1 MRRSLA
7 VPLLAAGAL
16 AFLAAPAGART
27 QPPVAA
33 HTNASA
39 ITVSSTG
46 CPPAFPDLRTR
57 AHSEVVRRET
67 TLDDLSTRLSAAQD
81 PWRINGGLLNALA
94 GAKTTLT
101 ALDQHIQTT
110 CYPTREALRSDVGT
124 IFTVYRIYWL
134 RVPQAHLVEEADH
147 LGMARGKLQNVEQT
161 LAGLVGSNSRAQA
174 DLTAMR
180 TALTAFDT
188 TLGTVP
194 NVTTH
199 LASVAQLAPAA
210 DMTSNVAV
218 MQAARGDLRSARQSL
233 GQASADAHKVIKDL
247 GL

>member
-1 MRRSLA
+1 MQLGQG
-7 VPLLAAGAL
+7 V
-16 AFLAAPAGART
+16 PAG
-27 QPPVAA
+27 
-33 HTNASA
+33 H
-39 ITVSSTG
+39 
-46 CPPAFPDLRTR
+46 
-57 AHSEVVRRET
+57 
-67 TLDDLSTRLSAAQD
+67 
-81 PWRINGGLLNALA
+81 
-94 GAKTTLT
+94 
-101 ALDQHIQTT
+101 
-110 CYPTREALRSDVGT
+110 
-124 IFTVYRIYWL
+124 
-134 RVPQAHLVEEADH
+134 
-147 LGMARGKLQNVEQT
+147 VEQT